1 MIAVRPFDPADA
13 GRWDAYVLS
22 HPDSHFG
29 QCAAWRAL
37 TASQY
42 GVEPRYWVAVAGE
55 RVHGVL
61 PLFESARALFSAPGG
76 LLADDEAVA
85 AALLEP
91 ARRRLVDAALDW
103 IELRDQRRA
112 WPHLETSGE
121 HVTLELALERDPDR
135 QWATFD
141 AKLRNQIRKGER
153 AGFEPRWG
161 RDQVAAFH
169 RVLLENMRDLGTPI
183 RSEGYYRAALGAL
196 GDAADLLVLW
206 QGRTPVGAMFVVE
219 HRDAM
224 VDYAR
229 DSLDIVAPAGDLITI
244 DAYDRLTAD
253 ATSGFVVGKSVV
265 DGVRCDHLAFR
276 SGAVDWQ
283 IWIEDGDK
291 PLPRKYVITSL
302 DIPQAPQFAQVMSNW
317 STDTAFKAEHFE
329 FTPPSGSRAIR
340 FLPVGAAGAQ
350 P

>member
-37 TASQY
+37 TTSQY

-224 VDYAR
+224 VDPWASSLRRVLAR
-229 DSLDIVAPAGDLITI
+229 CPNHVL
-244 DAYDRLTAD
+244 YWTAIRRAIEKGLARFD
-253 ATSGFVVGKSVV
+253 FGRSQPGSGTFDFK
-265 DGVRCDHLAFR
+265 RQW
-276 SGAVDWQ
+276 GAVPVPLHYQ
-283 IWIEDGDK
+283 YALGRGRVVPTLAGQKERYAMAVGIWK
-291 PLPRKYVITSL
+291 RLPLGIAGRLGEPLKR
-302 DIPQAPQFAQVMSNW
+302 
-317 STDTAFKAEHFE
+317 
-329 FTPPSGSRAIR
+329 R
-340 FLPVGAAGAQ
+340 FPEVL
-350 P
+350 